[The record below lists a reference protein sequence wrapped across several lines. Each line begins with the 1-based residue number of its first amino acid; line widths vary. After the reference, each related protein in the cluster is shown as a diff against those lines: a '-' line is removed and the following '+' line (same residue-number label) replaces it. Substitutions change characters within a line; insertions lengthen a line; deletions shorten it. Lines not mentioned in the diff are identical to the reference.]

1 MLESVFQHNLI
12 TKLKKMFPGCVILKI
27 DPNYIQGMPDL
38 LILYRKRWA
47 ALECK
52 RAKDA
57 NKQANQPFWVSYLN
71 DMSFASFIFPENER
85 EVLDDLQRAFGVG
98 RKTCTI
104 KPKQDILG

>member
-1 MLESVFQHNLI
+1 MLESAFQHSLI
-12 TKLKKMFPGCVILKI
+12 KKLKVMFPGCVILKI

-71 DMSFASFIFPENER
+71 DMSFASFIFPENET
-85 EVLDDLQRAFGVG
+85 EVLNELQHAFRVS

-104 KPKQDILG
+104 KPE

>member
-12 TKLKKMFPGCVILKI
+12 KKLKTMFPGCIVLKI

-38 LILYRKRWA
+38 LILYRKHWA

-52 RAKDA
+52 KAKDA

-71 DMSFASFIFPENER
+71 DMSFASFIFPENET
-85 EVLDDLQRAFGVG
+85 EVLNELQHAFGVN
-98 RKTCTI
+98 RKACTI
-104 KPKQDILG
+104 KSK